1 MRRLLLVV
9 ATVTTLAVPASI
21 ASVALSGPAWASSG
35 VACTKLSGTI
45 SGSFTVTKCT
55 PKNKKDKKATGTST
69 ALATG
74 GGTITWSPSK
84 GTTTLSVSFS
94 QSGSSCPKGSS
105 EYVVSGSVSG
115 GTSTYTSSGDPV
127 SADACV
133 TGGGKLSLVKGTAMD
148 L

>member
-35 VACTKLSGTI
+35 VACTKLSGKI
-45 SGSFTVTKCT
+45 SGNFTVTKCT
-55 PKNKKDKKATGTST
+55 PKNKKDKKATGSSLS
-69 ALATG
+69 LAGG

-84 GTTTLSVSFS
+84 GTTVLSVSFTE
-94 QSGSSCPKGSS
+94 SGSSCPKGSS
-105 EYVVSGSVSG
+105 EYVVTGSVTG

-133 TGGGKLSLVKGTAMD
+133 SGGGKLTLVKGTSMD